1 MANPALSEPL
11 PHAPRA
17 ADAGAVLIETVGLT
31 KVYTLAGSKG
41 IAASRLVVLRNVDL
55 RIARGEM
62 VSIVGKSGVGKSTL
76 LQILGTLDAP
86 TSGEVRYAGQN
97 VFAFPPKRL
106 AAFRNRSI
114 GFVFQFHHLLAEL
127 TALENVMLPLLIGGA
142 RPSDAEEIA
151 SRYLTLVGLH
161 ARMRHKPGE
170 ISGGEAQRVAIA
182 RALVQNPDIVFAD
195 EPTGNLDTRTS
206 DEIHALL
213 VELNERLGT
222 AFVVVTHNVRLAWLL
237 ERHLLLDDG
246 VVRELGDGEAPDEF
260 LPKRDAS

>member
-1 MANPALSEPL
+1 ML
-11 PHAPRA
+11 
-17 ADAGAVLIETVGLT
+17 
-31 KVYTLAGSKG
+31 
-41 IAASRLVVLRNVDL
+41 
-55 RIARGEM
+55 
-62 VSIVGKSGVGKSTL
+62 
-76 LQILGTLDAP
+76 
-86 TSGEVRYAGQN
+86 
-97 VFAFPPKRL
+97 
-106 AAFRNRSI
+106 FRS
-114 GFVFQFHHLLAEL
+114 
-127 TALENVMLPLLIGGA
+127 PLLIGGA
-142 RPSDAEEIA
+142 RPSEAEEIA
-151 SRYLTLVGLH
+151 ARHLDLVGLH
-161 ARMRHKPGE
+161 SRVRHKPGE
-170 ISGGEAQRVAIA
+170 LSGGEAQRVAIA